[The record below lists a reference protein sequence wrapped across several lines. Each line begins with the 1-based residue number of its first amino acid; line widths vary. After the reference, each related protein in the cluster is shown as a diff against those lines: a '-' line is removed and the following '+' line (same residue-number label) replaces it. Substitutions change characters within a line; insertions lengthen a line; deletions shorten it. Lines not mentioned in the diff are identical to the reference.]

1 MNWSFEYSDIFV
13 DHFASQLW
21 RSLAILL
28 EIVMD
33 RLSCGVLVEYRH
45 LRQLSLKVW
54 ALRIACA
61 SAMELYTFLR
71 LYLNQTARR
80 ISCIDDSKHR
90 CPWEISALVE
100 DIKV

>member
-21 RSLAILL
+21 LSLAILL
-28 EIVMD
+28 ETVVD
-33 RLSCGVLVEYRH
+33 RLSCGMLVAYRH
-45 LRQLSLKVW
+45 LLQLSLKMW
-54 ALRIACA
+54 ALRIACS
-61 SAMELYTFLR
+61 SAMELYTCLR
-71 LYLNQTARR
+71 LYLSQTARR
-80 ISCIDDSKHR
+80 ISCIDDSKHQ